1 MSMGVR
7 LPAKAGE
14 IVNGDLEAWV
24 LVEKA
29 AEATGECQCESSCSL
44 AELLSDPK
52 GPISLSEI
60 KDCPSLRG
68 DEFDPEELVE
78 CYCLFS
84 AIRTTKPSL
93 KSLMDAEDRELA
105 KATSFRERAFI
116 MGKAGRAYERRQQKM
131 LNLYSS
137 LVEASLNS

>member
-1 MSMGVR
+1 MSVR
-7 LPAKAGE
+7 LPSKAGE
-14 IVNGDLEAWV
+14 IVNGDLAAWV
-24 LVEKA
+24 LVARA
-29 AEATGECQCESSCSL
+29 AEATEGCICDRSCSL

-52 GPISLSEI
+52 GPISLTEI
-60 KDCPSLRG
+60 KGCPALRD
-68 DEFDPEELVE
+68 DEFNPEELVE

-93 KSLMDAEDRELA
+93 KSIMDAEDRELA
-105 KATSFRERAFI
+105 KTTSFRERAFV

-137 LVEASLNS
+137 LLEASLNS

>member
-1 MSMGVR
+1 MGVR

-68 DEFDPEELVE
+68 DEFDPEELVQ

-93 KSLMDAEDRELA
+93 KSLMDAEDRELE
-105 KATSFRERAFI
+105 KATSFRERAFV